1 MTFRARPVSKRQSR
15 AGWNSEE
22 RRTALINGG
31 FVAAIVIS
39 AIILVGYAGWS
50 WYTDHFG
57 AAATVD
63 GQTISR
69 DDLRTR
75 IGIETFRINY
85 TEQRIRDL
93 LAAGHITQDQADQ
106 QFSFL
111 DQRRQSIDTIALERL
126 VDATL
131 QNTLLGQEGL
141 SISDADIDTQLQTE
155 ATLDEQRHA
164 WVIEV
169 EPDTNPDTGQ
179 VGDAEKAAA
188 KAKAEKALAELKSGK
203 TWEDVA
209 KTESTAASAPQAGD
223 LGWIPKDSGYDA
235 SFMDAVFA
243 VAQDAPTDVVAGSD
257 DIYRIGRV
265 TEITPKSV
273 DGTFQTK
280 IDEAKLKLSDY
291 RNAVRADVVRKKLSD
306 KVVADL
312 SKPGPQRHVL
322 QIFLPTSQPSPDGVK
337 VRHILFSPN
346 DAPDKAKDLK
356 ADDPAWQKAKDEAFA
371 AYQQLLRDPSKF
383 DILAREKSDD
393 TGSKAKGGKLDGW
406 QDPTTPLAKPF
417 ADAIFQKGLRPMQ
430 LLEPVKTDFGW
441 HVIQFMRAYGDGD
454 EAFMDDLK
462 TRADAGIDFAQL
474 ARDYGE
480 GDEAKKGGDIGW
492 IIAGQLPD
500 LKEGQIFETKVGEV
514 SDVANVQDDGLYLF
528 KVLAEETR
536 PPSKEQIKI
545 FEDSGFTDWYTLKKS
560 AAKIERLVGTSAAT
574 G

>member
-1 MTFRARPVSKRQSR
+1 MTFRARPVSKRSSR

-31 FVAAIVIS
+31 FVLAIVIS

-63 GQTISR
+63 GQSISR

-93 LAAGHITQDQADQ
+93 LAAGHVTQDQAQQ

-111 DQRRQSIDTIALERL
+111 DQRRQSIDSIALERL
-126 VDATL
+126 IDATL
-131 QNTLLGQEGL
+131 QNNLAGQEGL
-141 SISDADIDTQLQTE
+141 SVNDADVDAQLQTE
-155 ATLDEQRHA
+155 ATVDEQRHV
-164 WVIEV
+164 WLIEV
-169 EPDTNPDTGQ
+169 EPEVNPETGQ

-188 KAKAEKALAELKSGK
+188 KAKADRALADLRAGQK
-203 TWEDVA
+203 WEDVA
-209 KTESTAASAPQAGD
+209 KKASTAASAPQAGD
-223 LGWIPKDSGYDA
+223 LGWLPKDSGYDA
-235 SFMDAVFA
+235 SFMEAVFA
-243 VAQDAPTDVVAGSD
+243 APQDTPTEVVAGSD
-257 DIYRIGRV
+257 DVYRIGRV
-265 TEITPKSV
+265 TEIAAKAV
-273 DGTFQTK
+273 DETFQTK
-280 IDEAKLKLSDY
+280 IDEAKIKLSDY

-322 QIFLPTSQPSPDGVK
+322 QIYLPTEQPSPDGVK

-346 DAPDKAKDLK
+346 DDPAKAKSL
-356 ADDPAWQKAKDEAFA
+356 AAGDPAWQKAKDEAFA
-371 AYQQLLRDPSKF
+371 TYQQLLQDPSKF
-383 DILAREKSDD
+383 DLMAREKSDD
-393 TGSKAKGGKLDGW
+393 TGTKDKGGKLGW
-406 QDPTTPLAKPF
+406 SDPSSPLAKPF
-417 ADAIFQKGLRPMQ
+417 SDAIFQKGLRPMQ

-454 EAFMDDLK
+454 EAFMNDLK

-492 IIAGQLPD
+492 IIKGQLPD
-500 LKEGQIFETKVGEV
+500 LKEGQIFEPKVGEV
-514 SDVANVQDDGLYLF
+514 SDVASVPDDGLYLF

-536 PPSKEQIKI
+536 PPTPEQIKI
-545 FEDSGFTDWYTLKKS
+545 FEDSGFSDWYSVKKS
-560 AAKIERLVGTSAAT
+560 AAKIDRFVGSSAAT